1 MDGLTTKELIILIL
15 VLAIIFSLLGYFFQS
30 AIRLIVAAA
39 LIVIIG
45 SIGFLWLPQKVDE
58 VTSGKTTVHEVVN
71 DVKNTGGGIPESI
84 GQGTQYVKDNY
95 QSWGEAA
102 KDLASKIFHTSEKEN
117 TNAGTA
123 TPATAKPQN

>member
-1 MDGLTTKELIILIL
+1 MDGLTTKELIILIII
-15 VLAIIFSLLGYFFQS
+15 LAIIFSLLGYFFQS
-30 AIRLIVAAA
+30 AIRVIIAAA

-45 SIGFLWLPQKVDE
+45 SIGFLWLPQKIDE
-58 VTSGKTTVHEVVN
+58 ITSGKTTVDEVVN

-102 KDLASKIFHTSEKEN
+102 KDLAGKIFHTSEKDN
-117 TNAGTA
+117 TNAERPSA
-123 TPATAKPQN
+123 SANSNN

>member
-1 MDGLTTKELIILIL
+1 MDGLTTKELIILII

-30 AIRLIVAAA
+30 AIRVIIAAA

-45 SIGFLWLPQKVDE
+45 SIGFLWLPQKIDE
-58 VTSGKTTVHEVVN
+58 ITSGKTTVHEVVN

-95 QSWGEAA
+95 QSWGEATRSLA
-102 KDLASKIFHTSEKEN
+102 EKILGKKDAEKED
-117 TNAGTA
+117 AEPTA
-123 TPATAKPQN
+123 PSQQN